1 MDKLELSFRLP
12 ESEQV
17 AEDNKF
23 EWIFYFVL
31 LAAVLVESLLLAAVV
46 LRMNELLALLA

>member
-12 ESEQV
+12 ESEQ
-17 AEDNKF
+17 AEDSKY

-31 LAAVLVESLLLAAVV
+31 LAAVLVESLMLAAVV